1 MPRIPFLNWAN
12 QISLLRI
19 GLVLAIS
26 WLLFIDSISFPYL
39 SIKRLRV
46 LACLLAI
53 LVIVLDYVDG
63 HIARKYNVGTKTGG
77 VMDVLA
83 DRIVE
88 NVFWISFAI
97 LGLIHPA
104 IPILI
109 LIRGLSTDALRSFAY
124 ARGATTFGMMS
135 SFWGK
140 LLVSSRISRGISG
153 GSKLITF
160 PLVIFQFAFQYSYLT
175 DIVTFFVLF
184 TAAFTILRGIL
195 VIYDSRRL
203 FL

>member
-1 MPRIPFLNWAN
+1 MPRIPFFNLAN
-12 QISLLRI
+12 QISLFRI
-19 GLVLAIS
+19 ALVLAIS
-26 WLLFIDSISFPYL
+26 YILFIDSISFPFL

-46 LACLLAI
+46 LAFFLAI
-53 LVIVLDYVDG
+53 LAIVLDYVDG
-63 HIARKYNVGTKTGG
+63 FIARRDNVGTKVGG

-88 NVFWISFAI
+88 NIFWISFAI
-97 LGLIHPA
+97 LGLVHPA

-124 ARGATTFGMMS
+124 ARGATTFGMMN

-160 PLVIFQFAFQYSYLT
+160 PLVIFQYAFQLSYMT
-175 DIVTFFVLF
+175 DIVTGFVLF